1 MKQLFK
7 QSLPH
12 IVAVAIFFI
21 ASYAYFS
28 PLIEGKG
35 LKQHDIEQFRG
46 SAKEIMDYREATGE
60 EPLWTNS
67 MFSGMPAY
75 LISTRFE
82 GNKLTFVDHI
92 LQLGKRPASFIF
104 FTLLGFYILMLVMRV
119 NPWLSIVGAFA
130 YGLSSYFFIVI
141 AAGHNAKIHA
151 ISYVAPMIA
160 GMVLAFR
167 GKYLGGLALFGLFLG
182 LNLNAGHVQITY
194 YAGFVMVAMT
204 IAYFIDAAI
213 RKEYIRFS
221 KAIGVLAIAGILALG
236 ANFSRLY
243 FTYDYGK
250 DSIRGA
256 TELTSREDDR
266 TTGLDK
272 KYATDWS
279 YGIAESFNML
289 IPNLMGGSSM
299 GDLGTDSHTYQ
310 FLQDNGVPKAQA
322 RQLVQSLPVYWG
334 PQPMTSG
341 PVYIGA
347 IVVFL
352 FMLGLLTVRGSFKW
366 AILGVTILGI
376 MLAWGKNFMPL
387 TDFFL
392 HYFPGY
398 NKFRTVS
405 MILYIAEFTMP
416 LLGMMAVKQ
425 VYDGELTNERFMNGL
440 KWSLGIVG
448 GICLL
453 FILMGGT
460 LFHFEAEMDQMYI
473 QAGYPPELFGAIR
486 TDRAALL
493 RADAI
498 RSLAFVLLGA
508 GSIYALQYK
517 KVKPAYFIAILG
529 VLIVADMWVINRR
542 YLNNDNFENITRV
555 EVPFTPTNADKQI
568 LADTTLY
575 FRVFNLTVSTFNDA
589 NTSYFHKSLGGY
601 HGAKL
606 RRYQE
611 IIDHH
616 LSKQN
621 PKVVDMLNT
630 RYIIARRG
638 ESIVAMQ
645 NPGALGNAWFV
656 DSFSM
661 VENADEEIEA
671 LNNFNPAREAIVDR
685 RFAEFVPN
693 ESLSP
698 VDSTDL
704 IELTSYSA
712 NRLTYKYKASS
723 ERFTVFSDIY
733 YPKGWTAYVD
743 GEKADHFRVN
753 YILRA
758 MILPE
763 GKHEVTFEFKP
774 KMFNAGYTIDLVSSL
789 LLIVVTLAWVALDY
803 FKPLINKK

>member
-352 FMLGLLTVRGSFKW
+352 FMLGLFTVKGSFKW

-376 MLAWGKNFMPL
+376 MLAWG
-387 TDFFL
+387 
-392 HYFPGY
+392 
-398 NKFRTVS
+398 
-405 MILYIAEFTMP
+405 
-416 LLGMMAVKQ
+416 
-425 VYDGELTNERFMNGL
+425 
-440 KWSLGIVG
+440 
-448 GICLL
+448 
-453 FILMGGT
+453 
-460 LFHFEAEMDQMYI
+460 
-473 QAGYPPELFGAIR
+473 
-486 TDRAALL
+486 
-493 RADAI
+493 
-498 RSLAFVLLGA
+498 
-508 GSIYALQYK
+508 
-517 KVKPAYFIAILG
+517 
-529 VLIVADMWVINRR
+529 
-542 YLNNDNFENITRV
+542 
-555 EVPFTPTNADKQI
+555 
-568 LADTTLY
+568 
-575 FRVFNLTVSTFNDA
+575 
-589 NTSYFHKSLGGY
+589 
-601 HGAKL
+601 
-606 RRYQE
+606 
-611 IIDHH
+611 
-616 LSKQN
+616 
-621 PKVVDMLNT
+621 
-630 RYIIARRG
+630 
-638 ESIVAMQ
+638 
-645 NPGALGNAWFV
+645 
-656 DSFSM
+656 
-661 VENADEEIEA
+661 
-671 LNNFNPAREAIVDR
+671 
-685 RFAEFVPN
+685 
-693 ESLSP
+693 
-698 VDSTDL
+698 
-704 IELTSYSA
+704 
-712 NRLTYKYKASS
+712 
-723 ERFTVFSDIY
+723 
-733 YPKGWTAYVD
+733 
-743 GEKADHFRVN
+743 
-753 YILRA
+753 
-758 MILPE
+758 
-763 GKHEVTFEFKP
+763 
-774 KMFNAGYTIDLVSSL
+774 
-789 LLIVVTLAWVALDY
+789 
-803 FKPLINKK
+803 